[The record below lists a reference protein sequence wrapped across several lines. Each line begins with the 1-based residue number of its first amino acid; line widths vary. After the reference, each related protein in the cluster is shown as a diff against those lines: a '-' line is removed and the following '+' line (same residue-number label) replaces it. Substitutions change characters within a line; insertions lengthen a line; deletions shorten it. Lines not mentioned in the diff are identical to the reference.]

1 MRCQSNMHYSRVYFA
16 CLIIGM
22 GLNQRRWLKS
32 EGLLGARVYL
42 LFCVGVT
49 RPYGRSPSWQRTLAV
64 IPSIQCGSSI
74 QTRAGMKEAPA
85 GRWESR
91 AALNLDDW
99 NKSLDWNRFIT
110 TMCVRRATTTWF
122 IKICGLYSATNIA
135 LKHFSPLAECIKMKI
150 SLANWQWCQ
159 SLITEVVHFYFWSV
173 CFITQSDRYQVSCQS
188 FSKKSES
195 GTKYLGAG
203 RFNMLGDNE
212 DDDKVTAMV
221 LFTFSNHAFIKTNP
235 LKKLALKL
243 PLFFTFNCW
252 TCPASKARAHL

>member
-1 MRCQSNMHYSRVYFA
+1 MRCPSNMHYSRVYFA

-159 SLITEVVHFYFWSV
+159 SLITEVVHFYFDPCVLS
-173 CFITQSDRYQVSCQS
+173 
-188 FSKKSES
+188 
-195 GTKYLGAG
+195 L
-203 RFNMLGDNE
+203 
-212 DDDKVTAMV
+212 KVTDIRFPA
-221 LFTFSNHAFIKTNP
+221 NHSQRNRSLEPNILEQAGSTCLEIMKMMIKW
-235 LKKLALKL
+235 LQWFYSHFLIMHL
-243 PLFFTFNCW
+243 
-252 TCPASKARAHL
+252 SKQIP